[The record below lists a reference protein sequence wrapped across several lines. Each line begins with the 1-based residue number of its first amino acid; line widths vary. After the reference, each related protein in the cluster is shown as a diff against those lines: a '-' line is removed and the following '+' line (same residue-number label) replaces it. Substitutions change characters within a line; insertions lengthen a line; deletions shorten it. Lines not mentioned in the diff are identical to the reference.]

1 MPNPPHVHPRDRAG
15 AAAPGRGRAPE
26 PAHEPDGEDVRARVA
41 GVPLGELHLDSDAT
55 RRALDV
61 LTEGLLSG
69 PRELTAAQVA
79 AVAGVRED
87 EVWAFWNAFGL
98 RLPAPD
104 EPAFAASDAHVI
116 GGFITAA
123 GRVGLTAAS
132 GVSLIRAMGHSVER
146 MVTWQSE
153 ALVEHLVTK
162 YGLRDADARRMLV
175 DRLREIHPLLE
186 IGVVHSWR
194 RHLAAVACRLAA
206 EAETPRP
213 DGDELPLARAVGLA
227 DMVGFTA
234 RTAGLGAAALADFI
248 QGFETRARDV
258 VTSSGGRVVKTIGDA
273 LLFVT
278 DDAQAGASVALG
290 LGEQF
295 GPESETPLR
304 IGLVWGRVL
313 SKFGDVFGPS
323 IALASRLCDI
333 AGPGRVLVD
342 EATAALLE
350 PQFLLDALEVRDL
363 PGIGPVRPSL
373 LIAAQ

>member
-1 MPNPPHVHPRDRAG
+1 M
-15 AAAPGRGRAPE
+15 
-26 PAHEPDGEDVRARVA
+26 VA
-41 GVPLGELHLDSDAT
+41 GVPLGELHLDSLAT

-61 LTEGLLSG
+61 LTEGLLGG
-69 PRELTAAQVA
+69 PRSLTAAEVA
-79 AVAGVRED
+79 EAAGVRED

-98 RLPAPD
+98 RLPARD
-104 EPAFAASDAHVI
+104 EDAFADSDAHVI
-116 GGFITAA
+116 GGFINAA
-123 GRVGLTAAS
+123 GRVGLTPAS

-146 MVTWQSE
+146 MVSWQTE
-153 ALVEHLVTK
+153 TLVEHLVTK
-162 YGLRDADARRMLV
+162 YGLRDAEARRMLV

-186 IGVVHSWR
+186 VGVVHSWR
-194 RHLAAVACRLAA
+194 RHLAAVAARLAA
-206 EAETPRP
+206 EADDERP
-213 DGDELPLARAVGLA
+213 EGDELPLARAVGLA

-248 QGFETRARDV
+248 QEFETRARDV

-278 DDAQAGASVALG
+278 DDADAGALVALG

-313 SKFGDVFGPS
+313 SKFGDVFGPA
-323 IALASRLCDI
+323 IALASRLCDV

-350 PQFLLDALEVRDL
+350 PRFLLDALDVRDL

-373 LIAAQ
+373 LIAAR